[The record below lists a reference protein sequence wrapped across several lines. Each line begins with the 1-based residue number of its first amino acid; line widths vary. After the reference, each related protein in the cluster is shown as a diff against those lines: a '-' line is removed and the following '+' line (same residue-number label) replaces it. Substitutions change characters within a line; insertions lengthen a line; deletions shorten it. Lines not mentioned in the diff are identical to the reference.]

1 MTQLV
6 LLAHSREVEYHRAI
20 FAVLSFWA
28 GHKDPTTSAV
38 QAVVFTD
45 QPAFFEFYLAGL
57 PVRYEQ
63 LTAESLAAMQQPHGY
78 VHRVKPAILAQVSQ
92 RYPQDELLFIDSDT
106 FFYKLPDQLLQQL
119 VAGTAF
125 LHQREYTLAEAVGV
139 YAAFGQ
145 AHFPKKLLELVAT
158 SRFNVAGTEVQF
170 QPEQYSWNSGVVGLP
185 AAMAAL
191 LPDVLRVLDELYVGT
206 GWFTCE
212 QIAFSLVLQTQAT
225 LHACDDYLVHYWGKR
240 QKHLM
245 DEHLSQLLTGPFGQ
259 LSLTERLAQVRRLV
273 PRWRRAIELDRL
285 REGALYAF
293 TQGQA
298 VAGLKYAAKF
308 WFIAPFSGK
317 LAKDVWRLVRKK
329 TQPPQKQLA

>member
-28 GHKDPTTSAV
+28 GYKDQAAPAV

-45 QPAFFEFYLAGL
+45 QPAFFELYLTGL

-63 LTAESLAAMQQPHGY
+63 LTAESLAAMQQPLGY
-78 VHRVKPAILAQVSQ
+78 VHRVKPAILAQVAQ

-119 VAGTAF
+119 VAGITF

-145 AHFPKKLLELVAT
+145 AHFPKKLLELLAT
-158 SRFNVAGTEVQF
+158 THFKVAGAETQF
-170 QPEQYSWNSGVVGLP
+170 HSEQSAWNSGVVGLP
-185 AAMAAL
+185 SVATAL
-191 LPDVLRVLDELYVGT
+191 LPDVLGVLDALYAGT

-212 QIAFSLVLQTQAT
+212 QIAFSLVLQTQRT
-225 LHACDDYLVHYWGKR
+225 LHACNDYLVHYWGKQ
-240 QKHLM
+240 QKYLM
-245 DEHLSQLLTGPFGQ
+245 DKCLSELLTASFGQ
-259 LSLTERLAQVRRLV
+259 LSVVERLTQVRQLV

-285 REGALYAF
+285 HEGALYAF

-298 VAGLKYAAKF
+298 VAGLKYAAKC

-317 LAKDVWRLVRKK
+317 LAKDVWRLLRKK
-329 TQPPQKQLA
+329 TRPRHKQLA